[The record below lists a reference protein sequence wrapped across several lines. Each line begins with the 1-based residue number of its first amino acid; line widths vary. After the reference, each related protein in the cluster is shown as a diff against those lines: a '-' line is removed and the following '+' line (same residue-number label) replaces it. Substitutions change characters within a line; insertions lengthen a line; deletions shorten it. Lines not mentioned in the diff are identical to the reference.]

1 LTWAQEKLTL
11 IRTLFTPQKAAVLAI
26 EPVYEGEKAG
36 QAVSFF
42 RLTLRRGD
50 ETQGEIEIIEAT

>member
-1 LTWAQEKLTL
+1 LTL

-26 EPVYEGEKAG
+26 EAVYEGEKAG